1 MIRVI
6 LLLALLFSS
15 IFGAKIKDITSVVGV
30 RSNHLIGYGL
40 VVGLKGSGDGTSSQF
55 TLQSLS
61 NMLKG
66 VNVKIEPSQIKSKN
80 IAAVMVTA
88 ELPAFSRQGDKID
101 VSVSSIGD
109 AKSLEDG
116 TLLMTPLKGVDGRI
130 YALAQGQI
138 TMGSQDKAKS
148 TAGGIPSGGLVEREI
163 INDIYKDEISTLS
176 LKKPNFTNAINI
188 QNTLNSFF
196 GKKVAIA
203 IDGGTIKLKKPD
215 SMTMIEFL
223 ATLQDIN
230 VRYNRDDKVVID
242 EKSGTVVAGS
252 EIEIEPVVITN
263 GDITIKVPSIEDVK
277 NTFNARDGVGID
289 GANGLVSV
297 DKEKPTIAN
306 VIRALSKLGA
316 NPSRIIAILEA
327 MKKAGA
333 IQVDLEVI

>member
-1 MIRVI
+1 MVKIVFIMLLMIE
-6 LLLALLFSS
+6 F
-15 IFGAKIKDITSVVGV
+15 IFGARIKDITNVVGV

-66 VNVKIEPSQIKSKN
+66 VNVKIEPNQIKSKN

-88 ELPAFSRQGDKID
+88 ELPAFSRQGDRLD
-101 VSVSSIGD
+101 VAVSSIGD

-116 TLLMTPLKGVDGRI
+116 VLLMTPLKGVDGRI
-130 YALAQGQI
+130 YGLAQGQI
-138 TMGSQDKAKS
+138 TMGSQDKKKS
-148 TAGGIPSGGLVEREI
+148 TAGSIPSGGLVEREI
-163 INDIYKDEISTLS
+163 VNEIYKDERATLS
-176 LKKPNFTNAINI
+176 LKKANFTNAITI
-188 QNTLNSFF
+188 QNSLNGFF

-203 IDGGTIKLKKPD
+203 TDGGTVKLKKPD
-215 SMTMIEFL
+215 SLTMIEFL

-230 VRYNRDDKVVID
+230 IKYNLNDKVVID

-252 EIEIEPVVITN
+252 EIEIDPVIITN
-263 GDITIKVPSIEDVK
+263 GDITIKVPSIEDVT
-277 NTFNARDGVGID
+277 NAFNARDGLGID

-297 DKEKPTIAN
+297 NKEKPTIAN

-316 NPSRIIAILEA
+316 NPQRIIAILGA

-333 IQVDLEVI
+333 IQVDLEII